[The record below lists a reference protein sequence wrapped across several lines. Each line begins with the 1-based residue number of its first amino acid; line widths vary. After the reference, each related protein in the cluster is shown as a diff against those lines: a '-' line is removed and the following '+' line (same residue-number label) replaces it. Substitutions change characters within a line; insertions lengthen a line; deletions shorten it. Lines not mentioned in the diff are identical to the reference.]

1 MSDFMIRTYE
11 PGDLLGITT
20 LLGEP
25 ADELRWRWS
34 APQFQAET
42 DCWVAV
48 ASNGRIVG
56 VTYFTL
62 KQRESRGW
70 GGGRVHHDY
79 RRQGIG
85 RRLLAKAEAGL
96 LARRPGA
103 AEVPMLYHLVGDD
116 LETVNLLL
124 KHGYEPV
131 RQSFSM
137 HIDLD
142 ERHDS
147 LPQLPEGL
155 ALRPFDVEDDWRAVY
170 AVDRAAFEANWGFDL
185 ITQEEWRHEHITRP
199 DFDAGLWL
207 LVYAEDAIA
216 GLCLT
221 YPGDGQVGYLDTMGV
236 AAGWRRRGLG
246 AALVRLSLHTFRR
259 REYAGV
265 RLGVDAGNMTAVR
278 LYRRLGLRVVSS
290 GTVYRKVLRNG

>member
-1 MSDFMIRTYE
+1 MSDFTIRTCE
-11 PGDLLGITT
+11 PGDLLEIAA

-25 ADELRWRWS
+25 ADELQWQWS
-34 APQFQAET
+34 APQFQTET

-56 VTYFTL
+56 ATYFTL

-70 GGGRVHHDY
+70 GGGQVHPDY
-79 RRQGIG
+79 RRLGIG
-85 RRLLAKAEAGL
+85 RWLLAKAEAGL
-96 LARRPGA
+96 LAQRPGA
-103 AEVPMLYHLVGDD
+103 AEVPMLYHLTGDD
-116 LETVNLLL
+116 LETANLLL
-124 KHGYEPV
+124 KHGYEPI

-147 LPQLPEGL
+147 PPQLPEGMV
-155 ALRPFDVEDDWRAVY
+155 LRPFDGERDWQAVY
-170 AVDRAAFEANWGFDL
+170 AADRAAFEANWGFDL
-185 ITQEEWRHEHITRP
+185 ITQEEWRHEHISRP

-216 GLCLT
+216 GFCLS
-221 YPGDGQVGYLDTMGV
+221 YSGDGQVGYLDTMGV
-236 AAGWRRRGLG
+236 AAGWRRHGLG

-259 REYAGV
+259 RGYAGV

-278 LYRRLGLRVVSS
+278 LYRRLGLRIVSS
-290 GTVYRKVLRNG
+290 GTVYRKMLRHG